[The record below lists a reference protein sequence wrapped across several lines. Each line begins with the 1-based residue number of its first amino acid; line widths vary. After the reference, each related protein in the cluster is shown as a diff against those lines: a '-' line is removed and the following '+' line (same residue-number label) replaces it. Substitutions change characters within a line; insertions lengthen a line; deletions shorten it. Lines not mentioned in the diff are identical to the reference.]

1 MTDSEALLSI
11 GFILAI
17 VLDLIT
23 VSAKAGAAGANTTR
37 LAAENPMTDERLS
50 RTIRLLEPAQIVR
63 TRASLHAALALF
75 RFFAVGFALVLFV
88 DWKYE
93 GNLLLRA
100 VSVLLISA
108 LFLAL
113 LEWLAEENASRSPD
127 STVLR
132 LSGFMRFLVIVL
144 YPLVAL
150 TIGLFPRKNGTVNET
165 SPITES
171 GLKNIVDVSQQEGV
185 IQQGERKMINSIF
198 QLGNRVAREIM
209 IPRIDITALDVQLP
223 LKDAVGLLLKSG
235 FSRVPVYS
243 DNIDH
248 ILGVLYSKDLLR
260 LWKSGEEIASVRSLL
275 RPAYFIPEAKNVVE
289 LLSEMQARRV
299 HMAIIVDEYGGVAG
313 VATLE
318 DIVEEIVG
326 EIHDEFDQAEELPY
340 MEIGKNE
347 YIFQGRID
355 LHDFNE
361 VMSSAL
367 PTEEAETLG
376 GYIYNHFGR
385 VPGSSETVQ
394 VGNLM
399 LTVEQVSGRRIR
411 KVRAQW
417 LEDGPSEGEGQNNGN
432 R

>member
-1 MTDSEALLSI
+1 MADSDILLLL
-11 GFILAI
+11 GFILAVI
-17 VLDLIT
+17 LDLVT
-23 VSAKAGAAGANTTR
+23 LAAKAGAVNTDPAR
-37 LAAENPMTDERLS
+37 LAAGTSPSDERLE
-50 RTIRLLEPAQIVR
+50 RTLRLLEPGQIVR
-63 TRASLHAALALF
+63 TRASLHLAQAVF
-75 RFFAVGFALVLFV
+75 RFLAVGFALVIFV
-88 DWKYE
+88 DWE
-93 GNLLLRA
+93 NETNLLPAGL
-100 VSVLLISA
+100 VLLGSA

-113 LEWLAEENASRSPD
+113 LEWLAEEIASRSAE

-132 LSGFMRFLVIVL
+132 LSGFIRSLVLSL
-144 YPLVAL
+144 YPLIAL
-150 TIGLFPRKNGTVNET
+150 MFTLFSQKNGN
-165 SPITES
+165 ES
-171 GLKNIVDVSQQEGV
+171 GAAPAADNEIRNNANTNQQENV
-185 IQQGERKMINSIF
+185 IQRGEQKMISSIF
-198 QLGNRVAREIM
+198 QLGGRVAREIM
-209 IPRIDITALDVQLP
+209 IPRIDITALDVEMP
-223 LKDAVGLLLKSG
+223 LQDAVELLLKSG
-235 FSRVPVYS
+235 FSRVPVYTE
-243 DNIDH
+243 NIDH
-248 ILGVLYSKDLLR
+248 ILGVLYTKDLLR
-260 LWKSGEEIASVRSLL
+260 VWKSGEEVTSIRSLL
-275 RPAYFIPEAKNVVE
+275 RPAYFIPEAKNVIE
-289 LLSEMQARRV
+289 LLAEMQSRRV

-361 VMSSAL
+361 VMHSSL

-399 LTVEQVSGRRIR
+399 LTVEQVSNRRIR

-417 LEDGPSEGEGQNNGN
+417 LEEDPAKGEAQDNGN